1 MENNKVAKFDRILVA
16 AIKVIGDKGFHNAKI
31 KEIATLAD
39 VADGTIYNYFKNKE
53 DLLITIFKIKLDEYV
68 SKAKVELKGID
79 DPLDKFKTVIEYH
92 LKVMSD
98 DPELANVLQVELRQP
113 DKDMRVKV
121 RKSLKNYFKVVEEVI
136 TEGISKGVFRKDL
149 NVYLARE
156 VYFGTLDEIVSTWVF
171 TGQTWDLLIHVD
183 ELQVMLTKAMT

>member
-68 SKAKVELKGID
+68 SKAKAELKGID